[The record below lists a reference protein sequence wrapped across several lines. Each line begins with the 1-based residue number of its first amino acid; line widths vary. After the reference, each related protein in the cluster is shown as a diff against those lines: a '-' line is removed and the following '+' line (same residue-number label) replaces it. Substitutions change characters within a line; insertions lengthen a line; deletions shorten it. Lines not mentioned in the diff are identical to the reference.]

1 MLLLIYGWQFL
12 HRQLSGQEEQFLLA
26 ASTSFICAFLFSFS
40 WATGKTM
47 LVPAFPFVAAFV
59 LARLPSGKL
68 TSLAKTCAVLL
79 AFVCVAVMAG
89 SKMRVPYYWA
99 DWREGDALRASVAL
113 DFPELRGIRVTPE
126 TATFL
131 QRLVGD
137 IQQHSRPSDLIAE
150 FPTMPILYTLAHRT
164 PMTFAYIHY
173 IDVTPDYI
181 YRTDTLRL
189 EHDPPVVIVFLSR
202 SEAELNEGE
211 INFRN
216 GRRSDE
222 RGLWGTLKA
231 LTCNYQVADVLQTPN
246 TNQRVEVWVRQSRE
260 EATSTG
266 IPCDGENGPR
276 VR

>member
-1 MLLLIYGWQFL
+1 
-12 HRQLSGQEEQFLLA
+12 
-26 ASTSFICAFLFSFS
+26 
-40 WATGKTM
+40 
-47 LVPAFPFVAAFV
+47 
-59 LARLPSGKL
+59 
-68 TSLAKTCAVLL
+68 
-79 AFVCVAVMAG
+79 
-89 SKMRVPYYWA
+89 
-99 DWREGDALRASVAL
+99 VAL

-202 SEAELNEGE
+202 SEAELNEDE

-222 RGLWGTLKA
+222 RGLWETLKA

-246 TNQRVEVWVRQSRE
+246 TNQRVEVWVRQSGE